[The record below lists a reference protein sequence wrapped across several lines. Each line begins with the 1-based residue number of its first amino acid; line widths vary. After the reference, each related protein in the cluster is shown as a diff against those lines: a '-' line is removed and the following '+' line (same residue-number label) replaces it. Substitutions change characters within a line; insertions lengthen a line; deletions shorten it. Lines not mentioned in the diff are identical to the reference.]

1 MARQKVQKAV
11 IGFLCLCT
19 VLMFSMNF
27 TCPEIDNTYGWLYSV
42 LENLRLSINKD
53 MFQLTIYWGALFY
66 CNLKLLKMLWH
77 LRIEFN
83 TCIILAFFGKLANR

>member
-42 LENLRLSINKD
+42 LENLRPESVKLS
-53 MFQLTIYWGALFY
+53 Y
-66 CNLKLLKMLWH
+66 
-77 LRIEFN
+77 
-83 TCIILAFFGKLANR
+83 FFTGTA